1 MHRVRIK
8 CIYACRVGG
17 REGAP
22 ERRFLFFVSSGS
34 GDEKGRGKN
43 VRRKARDIRRS
54 WRIFIKR
61 RGEKEGERGGGRRRK
76 KSRIKKGRSARKNE
90 RNIFSTK
97 GAHPRFLVD
106 EILEEENEYRERN
119 GARRDCVID
128 HWLFDFFLRNFQLER
143 NSSSRTSSR
152 KGDRKRG

>member
-1 MHRVRIK
+1 MRPRDAFFSSFRQDQATK
-8 CIYACRVGG
+8 KQEG
-17 REGAP
+17 RTFEGKLGIL
-22 ERRFLFFVSSGS
+22 EDLGVFSLK
-34 GDEKGRGKN
+34 EE
-43 VRRKARDIRRS
+43 
-54 WRIFIKR
+54 
-61 RGEKEGERGGGRRRK
+61 EKEKQKEEEEEEK

-106 EILEEENEYRERN
+106 EILEEENEHRERN